1 MLAKE
6 YKMIFSSFGV
16 APSSKFWKVPDS
28 MKRLYVS
35 EGQYNLL
42 EPWSCS
48 FLKFDASHVVAL
60 NKKDVA
66 EDGLGADLVPR
77 AVEMHRREVDPHGAV
92 EMGGRHGS
100 QSIAC
105 IGSCGHHHL
114 R

>member
-1 MLAKE
+1 MDIIQYFPSVIIVNIPLQHLIIPVVHLA
-6 YKMIFSSFGV
+6 MIF
-16 APSSKFWKVPDS
+16 A
-28 MKRLYVS
+28 
-35 EGQYNLL
+35 LL
-42 EPWSCS
+42 IERFAFPQ
-48 FLKFDASHVVAL
+48 
-60 NKKDVA
+60 DVA

-92 EMGGRHGS
+92 KMGGRHGS